1 LTIKSTARIV
11 LLTAAILTLLWLMSE
26 KPHPRRAAVMP
37 TVEPGM
43 NGSVVQTTSAIN
55 SPVTL
60 WVFLPPNTGKKIGCV
75 IIAPSGTPQ
84 IWGADLGNTR
94 EYFPYVRAGF
104 AVVAYSLDGS
114 LPDGPSADQILDA
127 HRAFAKAGAGVEDA
141 RAAIDYIHQHI
152 PQVDPTRIY
161 TAGHSSAG
169 AEALLVAAT
178 DRRIHGCLAYCPPTD
193 LIAEHGGKLA
203 GLQEFIPDI
212 RSFLINTSPSENIHK
227 LSCPVF
233 LFASL
238 GDQTITAASVD
249 KFATKLKRENSH
261 VSFVRVNNGGHYES
275 MINDGV
281 PRGIEWLKSVDEK
294 LSMKRNY

>member
-1 LTIKSTARIV
+1 
-11 LLTAAILTLLWLMSE
+11 
-26 KPHPRRAAVMP
+26 MP
-37 TVEPGM
+37 TFEPGM
-43 NGSVVQTTSAIN
+43 SGSVVQTRTAIN
-55 SPVTL
+55 SRVTL

-84 IWGADLGNTR
+84 IYGADLGNTQ
-94 EYFPYVRAGF
+94 EYFLYVRAGF

-114 LPDGPSADQILDA
+114 LPDDPSVDQTLDA
-127 HRAFAKAGAGVEDA
+127 HRAFARAGAGVEDA
-141 RAAIDYIHQHI
+141 NAAIDYIHRYL
-152 PQVDPTRIY
+152 PQIDPMRIY

-178 DRRIHGCLAYCPPTD
+178 NPRIHGCLAYCPPTD

-212 RSFLINTSPSENIHK
+212 RSFLTHTSPSENIHK

-238 GDQTITAASVD
+238 GDRTIAAASVD
-249 KFATKLKRENSH
+249 KFANELKRENSH
-261 VSFVRVNNGGHYES
+261 VSFVCARDGGHYEA
-275 MINDGV
+275 MIKDGV
-281 PRGIEWLKSVDEK
+281 PRGVEWLKIVDTK
-294 LSMKRNY
+294 LKSQK